1 MGYTS
6 NSGVL
11 FVFSGASGVYQF
23 DQNPEAMDVLAP
35 KQYYSVLPI
44 LEGEDKY
51 MRGLK
56 DNEIRKMSWSKTK
69 YENYLALKQFD
80 QRTSS
85 GTIPRTYFW
94 DGIVNEFQGNAV
106 EVINVYGTQI
116 AGNYDYWKVELQ
128 FKPIT
133 EFDNKKVIL

>member
-1 MGYTS
+1 
-6 NSGVL
+6 
-11 FVFSGASGVYQF
+11 
-23 DQNPEAMDVLAP
+23 
-35 KQYYSVLPI
+35 
-44 LEGEDKY
+44 

-56 DNEIRKMSWSKTK
+56 DNEIRKMSWGKTK

-80 QRTSS
+80 LRTAS

-94 DGIVNEFQGNAV
+94 DGVVNEFQGNAI

-116 AGNYDYWKVELQ
+116 AGNFDYWKVELQ

-133 EFDNKKVIL
+133 EFDNKKVIF